1 MILIYRIIIN
11 VLLLISPIIIIFR
24 LFKKKED
31 ISRFKEKFCFFS
43 KKRKK
48 GKLLWF
54 HGASVGEIKSILPI
68 IEKLSQNKNIDQ
80 ILITSNTISSAKIIS
95 EIKINKIVHQYFPI
109 DINFF
114 SKKFI
119 NYWQPNTVFFIDSE
133 IWPNMIT
140 NIKKNKIPLILL
152 NARITKKSFVNW
164 SKIKSFAKTIFNK
177 FDLCLVSNVESKKYL
192 TLLGAKKIK
201 YIGNIKYAHFENE
214 KIFINK
220 NLEKFLLN
228 KKVWCASSTHDTEE
242 LFCAAIHK
250 ELKKKYKKL
259 VTIII
264 PRHINRIDKIKND
277 LEKLNLV
284 IYVEG
289 QNKRIPN
296 NTDIYLV
303 NSYGKTKSFFK
314 ICKNVFL
321 GGSIIKHGGQN
332 PLEAAILGC
341 NIIHGP
347 NISNF
352 NEIYNFLYDNKISHQ
367 IKNFND
373 MISKLD
379 MLFFKAKKQIKSNN
393 TINIIGKRIL
403 KLTLKEIYSYI

>member
-1 MILIYRIIIN
+1 MIFIYRFIIN
-11 VLLLISPIIIIFR
+11 ILFLISPLIVILR
-24 LFKKKED
+24 LLKKKED
-31 ISRFKEKFCFFS
+31 ITRFKEKFCFFS

-68 IEKLSQNKNIDQ
+68 LEKLSQNKNIAQ
-80 ILITSNTISSAKIIS
+80 ILITSNTISSSKIIS
-95 EIKINKIVHQYFPI
+95 QININKIVHQYFPI
-109 DINFF
+109 DLNFF

-140 NIKKNKIPLILL
+140 NVKNNKIPLILL
-152 NARITKKSFVNW
+152 NARITKKTF
-164 SKIKSFAKTIFNK
+164 IKWKRIHKFAKTIFNK
-177 FDLCLVSNVESKKYL
+177 FDLCLTSNSESKKYL
-192 TLLGAKKIK
+192 NFLGAKKVK
-201 YIGNIKYAHFENE
+201 YIGNIKFTQFKNE
-214 KIFINK
+214 KIFTNK
-220 NLEKFLLN
+220 TLEKFLLN
-228 KKVWCASSTHDTEE
+228 KKVWCAASTHETEE
-242 LFCAAIHK
+242 YFCGKVHK
-250 ELKKKYKKL
+250 ELKKKHGRL
-259 VTIII
+259 ITIII

-289 QNKRIPN
+289 QNGKIPKN
-296 NTDIYLV
+296 VDIYLV
-303 NSYGKTKSFFK
+303 NSYGRTKSFYK

-321 GGSIIKHGGQN
+321 GGSNINHGGQN

-352 NEIYNFLYDNKISHQ
+352 KEIYKFLYKNNISHQ
-367 IKNFND
+367 IKNIKD
-373 MISKLD
+373 MTSKLD
-379 MLFFKAKKQIKSNN
+379 MFFCRTKKQIKSNN
-393 TINIIGKRIL
+393 SINIIGKRVL
-403 KLTLKEIYSYI
+403 KLTLKEIYSYT